1 MNSTNSKYDTDVIN
15 PNKISENV
23 YKPITQKYNSV
34 ILLEQKMKDH
44 KTLFPKIVYLETLR

>member
-1 MNSTNSKYDTDVIN
+1 MIMNSTNSKYDTDE
-15 PNKISENV
+15 ISENV
-23 YKPITQKYNSV
+23 DKPITQKYNSV

>member
-1 MNSTNSKYDTDVIN
+1 MNSTNSKYDTDE
-15 PNKISENV
+15 ISENV
-23 YKPITQKYNSV
+23 DKPITQKYNSV